1 MLSQLFGKY
10 LVEQKALTDDTLNNI
25 LKEQEGTRVRLGTI
39 AVADGLLTEAQ
50 ADEINHLQ
58 TQMDKRFGDI
68 AVEQKYLT
76 ENQVS
81 ALLKKQGNST
91 MKFYQLLTDMAGLSL
106 SKIDEYMNGFKN
118 ANGFTDDELEA
129 LKEEN
134 IEKLIPLFAA
144 TMNSMVTSLSGL
156 VLRNLTRFVTSD
168 FYPER
173 MRKAKDYEYT
183 VLAGQAIK
191 GDHIL
196 YLGFAT
202 QNDMSGI
209 VELAKDFAKE
219 DNNLTSDE
227 VYDAVCEFCNL
238 NNGLLASESSKN
250 GINIDML
257 PPEVYMGQKI
267 SGSAYVMPIVINNCH
282 IDMIISVDE
291 SFKAGETA
299 HKVEI
304 AHKESANSAESYKG
318 TVMIVDDSALIRKML
333 RALLE
338 KNGYAVTAEACDGEE
353 AVRKYKEN
361 KVDVVTLDITMPK
374 MDGVTALKEIMA
386 YDKEAKVMMI
396 TAAGQQDK
404 IVEAL
409 KSGALQFIMKPFN
422 EEDVL
427 KNFKNVL
434 GK

>member
-10 LVEQKALTDDTLNNI
+10 LVEHKALSDDTLKNI
-25 LKEQEGTRVRLGTI
+25 LKEQEGARVRLGTI

-81 ALLKKQGNST
+81 TLLKKQGNST

-106 SKIDEYMNGFKN
+106 SKIDEYMNGFKST
-118 ANGFTDDELEA
+118 NGFTDSELEA
-129 LKEEN
+129 LKEED

-173 MRKAKDYEYT
+173 MRKTKDYEYT

-191 GDHIL
+191 GDHSL
-196 YLGFAT
+196 YLGFAA
-202 QNDMSGI
+202 QNDMSGVI
-209 VELAKDFAKE
+209 ELAKGFAKE
-219 DNNLTSDE
+219 GNNITSDE

-238 NNGLLASESSKN
+238 NNGLFASESSKN
-250 GINIDML
+250 GIDIDML
-257 PPEVYMGQKI
+257 PPEVYVGQKI

-291 SFKAGETA
+291 SFRAGETA
-299 HKVEI
+299 HNVEI
-304 AHKESANSAESYKG
+304 IHKDSAGNADSSKG

-333 RALLE
+333 RAMLE
-338 KNGYAVTAEACDGEE
+338 KNGYAVTAEACNGEE
-353 AVRKYKEN
+353 AVQKYKEN
-361 KVDVVTLDITMPK
+361 RADVVTLDITMPK
-374 MDGVTALKEIMA
+374 MDGVAALKEIMA
-386 YDKEAKVMMI
+386 YDKDARVMMI

-427 KNFKNVL
+427 KNFRDVL